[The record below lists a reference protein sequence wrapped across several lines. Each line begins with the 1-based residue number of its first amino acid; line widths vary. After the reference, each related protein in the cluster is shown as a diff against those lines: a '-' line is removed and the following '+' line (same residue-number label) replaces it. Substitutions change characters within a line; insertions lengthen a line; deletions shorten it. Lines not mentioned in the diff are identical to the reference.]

1 MQHNIEK
8 LRQQLKQSNL
18 ELIYQVTGV
27 HPHTLRRIRDS
38 KTERIN
44 IYEPTVKKLEGYFD
58 DK

>member
-8 LRQQLKQSNL
+8 LRQNLKESNI
-18 ELIYQVTGV
+18 ELVYQVTGV

-44 IYEPTVKKLEGYFD
+44 IYEPTFKKLEVYFD
-58 DK
+58 AK

>member
-1 MQHNIEK
+1 MQQNIEK
-8 LRQQLKQSNL
+8 LRQHLKESNI
-18 ELIYQVTGV
+18 ELVYQVTGV

-44 IYEPTVKKLEGYFD
+44 IYEPTFKRLEEYFN